1 MVPDTKPAPKKS
13 TGFLGKIRK
22 NREGSTNKKGRSD
35 ETKPRSYETEYHPT
49 ENGRM
54 SRSGSKDLL
63 ADMPTSGPG
72 RQGTIR
78 KNSLKKKKRKDTN
91 PNVVIPPGLT
101 SAALGGDR
109 RTSMIPGDVL
119 ADGTQ
124 IADDTYG
131 MIAFADKIDEYYYGV
146 RIFPGQDPANVWVGW
161 VTPQYHSYSTT
172 FNATEAVRKCRFS
185 DLDQHGVTAE
195 TTEYRNCFMLNAM
208 ELLNAVPDAIN
219 TKVSGLLIGCV
230 IDTSIGELSFYA
242 AGQDTNMKFKLEPG
256 AMLYPAVFVTPTSSE
271 IFQFELGRIKPG
283 AMLYPAVFVTPTS
296 SEIFQFELG

>member
-101 SAALGGDR
+101 SATLGGDR

-131 MIAFADKIDEYYYGV
+131 MIAFADKNKKFIDEYYYGV

-271 IFQFELGRIKPG
+271 IFQFELGRIK
-283 AMLYPAVFVTPTS
+283 
-296 SEIFQFELG
+296 